1 MDTLGPRIKQLRME
15 AQLNKAAL
23 ARRVGVSDVTISYW
37 ESGTI
42 KQIGH
47 ERLVALA
54 RALGCPL
61 SALLDGSKESPRPE
75 ALTAQ
80 RSHPLP
86 WEADRFG
93 GNALRSAHTAHEGCH
108 LVSPAPGSDFDF
120 LGPEDLAGIL
130 PVTDFEQ
137 PGLYLIELDDQLAI
151 RHVYRNAQGKL
162 LGQAQ
167 DDRHPET
174 PLSPDRLLGKLV
186 ALWRRH
192 SV

>member
-47 ERLVALA
+47 ARLVALA

-61 SALLDGSKESPRPE
+61 STLLNGNSERPRPDS
-75 ALTAQ
+75 LTSE

-86 WEADRFG
+86 WESDRFG
-93 GNALRSAHTAHEGCH
+93 GNTLLSAHTAHDGCH
-108 LVSPAPGSDFDF
+108 LVTPAPGSTFDF
-120 LGPEDLAGIL
+120 LGTEDLAGIV
-130 PVTDFEQ
+130 PVTDFDQ
-137 PGLYLIELDDQLAI
+137 PGLYLIELADQLAI
-151 RHVYRNAQGKL
+151 RHVRQDAQGQL

-167 DDRHPET
+167 DGSHPET
-174 PLSPDRLLGKLV
+174 PLSAGHLLGKLV
-186 ALWRRH
+186 ALWRRQ
-192 SV
+192 SM